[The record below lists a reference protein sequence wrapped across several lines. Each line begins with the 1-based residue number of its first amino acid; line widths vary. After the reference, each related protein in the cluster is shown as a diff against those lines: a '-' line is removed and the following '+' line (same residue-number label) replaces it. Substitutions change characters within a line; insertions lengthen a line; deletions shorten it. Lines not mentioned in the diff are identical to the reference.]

1 MPIASSLDRLQ
12 LPGGGFAMLAID
24 QRESLRTMMSV
35 DRANPVTDD
44 ELVAF
49 KAAVADELT
58 PLASAIL
65 IDREFGLRDGIPPI
79 APECGIIL
87 SVDRFVQQ
95 PGQIVEHSDVDPVI
109 TPAVIAEAG
118 ASAVKLL
125 IIWRAKDSKNQR
137 DDIIGQFNQL
147 AADAGVVTVLEGVVR
162 PDDGTWATPA
172 HRDDAIL
179 AAATEFAASRPDIY
193 KAEVPGLG
201 QLPEEELTDRARAI
215 TEVLGCP
222 WVVLSSGVAPDTF
235 PSAVAAALAGGASGF
250 LAGRAV
256 WSESLTQPDIRA
268 HLRFHATERLRR
280 LIDVVQSAP
289 SASLPELAGSAA
301 APQPSKEM

>member
-1 MPIASSLDRLQ
+1 MPLKFGLDRLQ

-24 QRESLRTMMSV
+24 QRESLRAMMSV
-35 DRANPVTDD
+35 GRAKPATDD

-49 KAAVADELT
+49 KAAVAHELT

-65 IDREFGLRDGIPPI
+65 IDREFGLRDGMPPI
-79 APECGIIL
+79 APQCGIIL
-87 SVDRFVQQ
+87 AADRFVQR
-95 PGQIVEHSDVDPVI
+95 PGQTVEHSDLDPAI
-109 TPAVIAEAG
+109 TPEVVASVG

-125 IIWRAKDSKNQR
+125 IIWRAKDSKDRR
-137 DDIIGQFNQL
+137 DDIIGQFKQL

-162 PDDGTWATPA
+162 PDSGTWASPA

-179 AAATEFAASRPDIY
+179 AAATEFAKSRPDIY

-201 QLPEEELTDRARAI
+201 QLPEEELTARARAI
-215 TEVLGCP
+215 SDVLDCP
-222 WVVLSSGVAPDTF
+222 WVVLSSGVAPDAF

-256 WSESLTQPDIRA
+256 WSESLARPDVHA
-268 HLRFHATERLRR
+268 HLRSHATERLRR
-280 LIDVVQSAP
+280 LIDVVQNARSAK
-289 SASLPELAGSAA
+289 LPGAAGSAA
-301 APQPSKEM
+301 SIQPSKEM